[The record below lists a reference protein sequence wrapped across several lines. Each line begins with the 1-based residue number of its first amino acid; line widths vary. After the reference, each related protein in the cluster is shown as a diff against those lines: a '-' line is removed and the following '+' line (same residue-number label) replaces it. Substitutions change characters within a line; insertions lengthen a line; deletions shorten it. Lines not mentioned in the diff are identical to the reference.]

1 MDLPLTSDQLTQ
13 MAAQDGAQ
21 YAWLRQSLNDFDMTK
36 ILFAAGKWDGAC
48 YHAQQAVEKLLK
60 FILSDT
66 GQPIRHTHSLHELAR
81 SCNQQLESEVFD
93 QDIIDLYKEL
103 SQFNTMARY
112 PAAGDAPVD
121 VITQRQ
127 AQSAM
132 DTFQRTLRVFGRI
145 YE

>member
-1 MDLPLTSDQLTQ
+1 MNMDRLQQL
-13 MAAQDGAQ
+13 ALQDGAQ
-21 YAWLRQSLNDFDMTK
+21 YAWLRQGLNDFDMAG

-60 FILSDT
+60 FMISDT
-66 GQPIRHTHSLHELAR
+66 GQPIRHTHSVHELAR
-81 SCNQQLESEVFD
+81 TCNQILETEAFD
-93 QDIIDLYKEL
+93 AALIDLYKEL
-103 SQFNTMARY
+103 SQFNTIARY

-121 VITQRQ
+121 IITKKQ

-132 DTFQRTLRVFGRI
+132 DTFHRTLRSFGQV